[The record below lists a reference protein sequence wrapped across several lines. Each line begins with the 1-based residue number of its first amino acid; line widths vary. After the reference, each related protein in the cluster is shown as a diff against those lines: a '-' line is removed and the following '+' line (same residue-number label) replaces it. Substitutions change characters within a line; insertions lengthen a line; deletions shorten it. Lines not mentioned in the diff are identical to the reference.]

1 MMIRVAKTPSET
13 ITERKDEI
21 LNQIDSS
28 SNKFVEQLQA
38 LCRQPSVSA
47 QNQGL
52 IETAEL
58 VSKFLMETGFTVEQF
73 SPSKGPPIVFAELS
87 SKTGRRTLVF
97 YNHYDVQPVLDES
110 SANTIGGPLLGDR
123 KSTR

>member
-52 IETAEL
+52 IETGEL
-58 VSKFLMETGFTVEQF
+58 VSKFLKETGFTVEQF
-73 SPSKGPPIVFAELS
+73 SPSKGPLIVFAELS

-97 YNHYDVQPVLDES
+97 YNHYDVHLARQVDLWE
-110 SANTIGGPLLGDR
+110 DR
-123 KSTR
+123 PY